1 MLSALKTRVY
11 LERALGV
18 NAEAKPAIYVR
29 MYEASDVMS
38 LNYWLELLLS
48 AAIATLGLV
57 LNSPA
62 VVIGAMLVSPL
73 MGPILSAGMAL
84 AAADLYLGI
93 RSALTLVSSIVISI
107 AFSAS
112 IVWLLPFQAPTAE
125 ILARTQPNL
134 LDLGVAVFSGLAGS
148 ILVARG
154 GEGGGVTALP
164 GVAIAVALMPPLC
177 TVGFGTG
184 AGFNRTIM
192 GGAGLLFLTNLV
204 AIVGAAFLVFFALRM
219 DDPAL
224 REKIES
230 SIGFHRRSRLYVFL
244 RHTAIG
250 EALPNVGKL
259 QWRVLMI
266 VVVLV
271 ALFVPLRAALFQLKD
286 EVTSRESVRGAI
298 RGLIPRSGIVSE
310 QVDLGQKL
318 IQVSLV
324 VTDSVS
330 REQVQS
336 AEQKILAETGKQAK
350 IVVRRVASEEE
361 LSSLRERLRAPAVP
375 RVSEVEAVRTEI
387 TARMNA
393 ALLEIWPSESAT
405 LLDYE
410 LGFSTTGVTARL
422 RYEAGTPLEK
432 ASEEIIRNLLRTR
445 LGAESLQTHFEYVAK
460 SAAGHVGPAARAT
473 KASRPGRR

>member
-1 MLSALKTRVY
+1 
-11 LERALGV
+11 
-18 NAEAKPAIYVR
+18 
-29 MYEASDVMS
+29 
-38 LNYWLELLLS
+38 
-48 AAIATLGLV
+48 
-57 LNSPA
+57 
-62 VVIGAMLVSPL
+62 
-73 MGPILSAGMAL
+73 
-84 AAADLYLGI
+84 
-93 RSALTLVSSIVISI
+93 
-107 AFSAS
+107 
-112 IVWLLPFQAPTAE
+112 
-125 ILARTQPNL
+125 
-134 LDLGVAVFSGLAGS
+134 
-148 ILVARG
+148 
-154 GEGGGVTALP
+154 
-164 GVAIAVALMPPLC
+164 
-177 TVGFGTG
+177 
-184 AGFNRTIM
+184 
-192 GGAGLLFLTNLV
+192 
-204 AIVGAAFLVFFALRM
+204 
-219 DDPAL
+219 
-224 REKIES
+224 
-230 SIGFHRRSRLYVFL
+230 
-244 RHTAIG
+244 
-250 EALPNVGKL
+250 
-259 QWRVLMI
+259 
-266 VVVLV
+266 V

-324 VTDSVS
+324 VTDLVS

-405 LLDYE
+405 LLEYE

-460 SAAGHVGPAARAT
+460 SAAGHVGPKARAT
-473 KASRPGRR
+473 RASRPGRR